1 MLTISKGLTTY
12 EEIHNVA
19 NIVCST
25 FKVACFAMRFLE
37 DDKEFEEAIR
47 EAKDWGS
54 GYFLRKLFVTML
66 LSNNINTP

>member
-1 MLTISKGLTTY
+1 MMLTISKGLTTY

-47 EAKDWGS
+47 EAKDGFRILS
-54 GYFLRKLFVTML
+54 KEIIRDNVT
-66 LSNNINTP
+66 IKQH